1 MFVPTAIGRPLRRLA
16 LLLIAVAAMVAAG
29 AAMAQDIRFF
39 QIGTGPTGE
48 TRFAFGGL
56 LANAISNP
64 PGSRECD
71 KGGSCGVPGL
81 VAVAKS
87 TGGSIA
93 NIEAIEARHLDAA
106 LVQSDIAYWAYH
118 GTGSYKDK
126 GAVKNLRA
134 IAMLYPE
141 SLHLV
146 ARRDAHIHS
155 VRDLKGKRVSFG
167 GKDSGELLH
176 GRMLLAA
183 FGLSES
189 QVKLSI
195 LAPEPAADA
204 IAAGTLDAMLT
215 IDAYPIPIV
224 TELAQRAAI
233 DLIPITGPEVDKLRA
248 KYPFLSASALPAGTY
263 AGQTADVPTLDVGMM
278 LVTGANQP
286 DDLIYGITRALW
298 HPSTQKLLTDNQPRG
313 KLFHLSATE
322 LGRTG
327 IQLHGGASAYY
338 FDAGVTGTQ

>member
-1 MFVPTAIGRPLRRLA
+1 MSPQVKERIFDPFYTTKFTGRGLGLSAVQGILRSHGGGVRVLTEAGRGTTFRLLFPA
-16 LLLIAVAAMVAAG
+16 LISAKPAPFLEPV
-29 AAMAQDIRFF
+29 
-39 QIGTGPTGE
+39 
-48 TRFAFGGL
+48 GL
-56 LANAISNP
+56 
-64 PGSRECD
+64 G
-71 KGGSCGVPGL
+71 
-81 VAVAKS
+81 
-87 TGGSIA
+87 
-93 NIEAIEARHLDAA
+93 
-106 LVQSDIAYWAYH
+106 AYH